1 MSQRVLKVA
10 VIGGGMF
17 FDDII
22 GQSLKD
28 FQRGGIAGALTSIG
42 MSHFAPQVADIAV
55 QFVAIGTNS
64 PKAGTA
70 GKIAADFAKD
80 FPGSTPKAHYGEFVW
95 REILDE
101 HKPDVLI
108 VATPDHLHTAPIME
122 ALERGIHVLTEKP
135 MCLKTSEADRMIAL
149 AAQKKL
155 ILAVDM
161 HKRFD
166 PFVREMMTHSLKKYD
181 RINRIRAV
189 LEEPLEVSTE
199 VFKWAENSN
208 PFAYVGCHWLDVVAH
223 YTGVFPAAL
232 WATGQKNLLIHWD
245 EYVKE
250 IAKRQNRPLTD
261 FSKHTPI
268 QTWDAVDVT
277 VTYDNGMRGDYNNNW
292 INPREF
298 EGAVNQEIEVY
309 GTLGR
314 GMVDQQDRG
323 FRETIIGDGTRTRN
337 PTFGGRIKNAGG
349 NLEIFGY
356 GKASL
361 VAGMLAIARV
371 KFIGDDP
378 AKMMNSY
385 PDGVSQRSIVMIIE
399 AAGVVAEKNYAYWK
413 AGKGTPVSARFEQ
426 DAIYIL
432 DPHAKP
438 VEQVLYKR
446 EK

>member
-28 FQRGGIAGALTSIG
+28 FTRGGIAGALTSIG
-42 MSHFAPQVADIAV
+42 MSHFAPKVADIGV
-55 QFVAIGTNS
+55 QFVAIGTHS
-64 PKAGTA
+64 AKAGTA
-70 GKIAADFAKD
+70 GKIAADFAKE
-80 FPGSTPKAHYGEFVW
+80 FPHQAPKAYYGEHVW

-101 HKPDVLI
+101 HKPGVLI
-108 VATPDHLHTAPIME
+108 VATPDHLHTAPILE
-122 ALERGIHVLTEKP
+122 ALERGVHVLTEKP
-135 MCLKTSEADRMIAL
+135 MCLKTAEADRMIAL
-149 AAQKKL
+149 AARKKL

-223 YTGVFPAAL
+223 YTGVFPSAL
-232 WATGQKNLLIHWD
+232 WATGQKNLLVHWD

-250 IAKRQNRPLTD
+250 IAKRQGRALTE
-261 FSKHTPI
+261 FSKHGPI

-314 GMVDQQDRG
+314 GFVDQQDRG

-361 VAGMLAIARV
+361 VAGMLAIERV
-371 KFIGDDP
+371 KFLGDDP
-378 AKMMNSY
+378 AQLMNTY

-399 AAGVVAEKNYAYWK
+399 AAGAVAEKNYGYWK
-413 AGKGTPVSARFEQ
+413 AGKGTPVSARFET
-426 DAIYIL
+426 DAIVL
-432 DPHAKP
+432 VDPYASP
-438 VEQVLYKR
+438 VEQAIYRKG
-446 EK
+446 